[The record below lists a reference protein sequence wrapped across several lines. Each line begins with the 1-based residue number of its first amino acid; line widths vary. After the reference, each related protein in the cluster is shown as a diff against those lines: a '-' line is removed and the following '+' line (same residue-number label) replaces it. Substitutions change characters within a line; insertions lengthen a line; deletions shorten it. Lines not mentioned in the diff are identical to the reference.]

1 MIYLTPEQILFIHAR
16 LISITGGSHGVR
28 DIGLLASAVYRPQV
42 TFDDQE
48 LYPDL
53 FTKVAALMES
63 LITNHPFIDGNKR
76 TGLTAAGMFLVVNG
90 RKLIATAEDAEEIS
104 LRVAKN
110 EIELK
115 DLALWFDQNSIQE
128 KI

>member
-1 MIYLTPEQILFIHAR
+1 MIYLTPEQTLFIHAR
-16 LISITGGSHGVR
+16 LINITGGSHGVR

-42 TFDDQE
+42 TFDGQE

-63 LITNHPFIDGNKR
+63 LINNHPFIDGNKR
-76 TGLTAAGMFLVVNG
+76 TGLTAAGLFLVVNG

-104 LRVAKN
+104 LRVAKK

-115 DLALWFDQNSIQE
+115 DLALWFRQNTI
-128 KI
+128 